1 MKTSTFLNPY
11 LLCDF
16 LAEAHY
22 SLYWYGTLVN
32 ALFIFFPFSLA
43 TPDYGVSLT
52 NVTWVSLL
60 SLPWSLIIDKDWRS
74 AVVS

>member
-1 MKTSTFLNPY
+1 MKTSTFLNTY

-16 LAEAHY
+16 FSEAHY
-22 SLYWYGTLVN
+22 SLYWYGTLVT

-43 TPDYGVSLT
+43 TSDYGVSLT

-60 SLPWSLIIDKDWRS
+60 SLPWSLIIHKDWRS